1 MISLCTCITFAEG
14 EVIIGDVE
22 GDGVVDNND
31 AIYLLYNTIF
41 GDEDYPVNQPCDF
54 TGDGLL
60 DNEDAIYLLYHTI
73 FGEDEYPLEGKEPDG
88 DDDVEPAQPLIYPVP
103 INSANWDRDSFL
115 DESIVKY
122 NPDGSAFI
130 ETGSIVGWS
139 IPQVALGKTVNVTVK
154 GSSVGGFRVWLLA
167 PGQATASNQVH
178 ASNLGFAG
186 GEFNLTFT
194 LTAEDFDNRGIS
206 YADAICF
213 KAASWNTQLD
223 QLLIESVEVTYPPEI
238 VDNRNWVAVW
248 GSAQLQAGTDHLPKN
263 ISLSGNTVRQQIR
276 MTKAG
281 RTARF
286 VFSNESGN
294 GPLTINAATV
304 AQLISPTSSQI
315 DASTLANITFNG
327 GSISV
332 TIPAGQTIT
341 SDEIKYSFE
350 ALDDL
355 AVSLY
360 LGSAPSNVTSHTASR
375 CSTWVG
381 KGDLTQSST
390 VSGDTTTSW
399 YFLSRVDT
407 ILANN
412 AGAIVCL
419 GDSLTDGA
427 SVTTNGFSRWPDE
440 LARQLN
446 ADADLNNYSVINMGI
461 GATPLMGWGSAG
473 EARFSRDV
481 LNVPG
486 VKALVILYGVNDI
499 GYAGNDISQNI
510 INTYK
515 NMIAQCHAR
524 GIKVYGCTITPFYNP
539 TGAQQGYYSELH
551 EQIRLK
557 VNEFILSPD
566 SGFDGYID
574 TASAVAN
581 PSDTKQ
587 MQKQYVSVWG
597 DWLHFNDTGYKFVG
611 KTVYDK
617 LKTMLD

>member
-1 MISLCTCITFAEG
+1 MLGISTCVALAEG
-14 EVIIGDVE
+14 EVIVGDLDNDSLVT
-22 GDGVVDNND
+22 NND

-88 DDDVEPAQPLIYPVP
+88 DDNVEPAQPLIYPVP
-103 INSANWDRDSFL
+103 INSANWDSDSFL
-115 DESIVKY
+115 DESIVTY

-167 PGQATASNQVH
+167 PGQATASNQVN

-186 GEFNLTFT
+186 GDFDLTFT
-194 LTAEDFDNRGIS
+194 LTAEDFDGRGIT

-223 QLLIESVEVTYPPEI
+223 QLLIESVEVTYPVEVI
-238 VDNRNWVAVW
+238 DNRNWVASW
-248 GSAQLQAGTDHLPKN
+248 GSAQLTAGSDHLPKN

-304 AQLISPTSSQI
+304 AHLVSPTSSNI
-315 DASTLANITFNG
+315 DTSTLTNITFNG
-327 GSISV
+327 GSKSI
-332 TIPAGQTIT
+332 TIPAGQTVI
-341 SDEIKYSFE
+341 SDDVKYSFE

-360 LGSAPSNVTSHTASR
+360 LGSVPSNVTSHTASR
-375 CSTWVG
+375 CSTWIG
-381 KGDLTQSST
+381 KGDGTASAT
-390 VSGDTTTSW
+390 VSGETTTAW
-399 YFLSRVDT
+399 YFLSRVDV
-407 ILANN
+407 IASKD

-427 SVTTNGFSRWPDE
+427 SVTTNAFSRWPDE

-446 ADADLNNYSVINMGI
+446 ATA
-461 GATPLMGWGSAG
+461 
-473 EARFSRDV
+473 
-481 LNVPG
+481 
-486 VKALVILYGVNDI
+486 AL
-499 GYAGNDISQNI
+499 
-510 INTYK
+510 INT
-515 NMIAQCHAR
+515 R
-524 GIKVYGCTITPFYNP
+524 
-539 TGAQQGYYSELH
+539 
-551 EQIRLK
+551 
-557 VNEFILSPD
+557 
-566 SGFDGYID
+566 
-574 TASAVAN
+574 
-581 PSDTKQ
+581 
-587 MQKQYVSVWG
+587 
-597 DWLHFNDTGYKFVG
+597 
-611 KTVYDK
+611 
-617 LKTMLD
+617 